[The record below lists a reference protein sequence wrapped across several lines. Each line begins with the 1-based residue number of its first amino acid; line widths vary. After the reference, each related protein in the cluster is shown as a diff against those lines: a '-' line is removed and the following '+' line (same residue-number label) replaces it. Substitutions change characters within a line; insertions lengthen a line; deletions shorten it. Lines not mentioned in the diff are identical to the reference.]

1 MRMMAI
7 LAFALCCHVVY
18 AGDLHS
24 MLSTYMRTA
33 GCGTAQI
40 AETTRCIQGAFDAMN
55 SSDSCENFGKFS
67 PCWPKCF
74 CDNPLG
80 FQHLIGAFKPQ
91 CTEMPPCGAAL
102 GARKPRDAKYK
113 IKGVG
118 DAKYKVKGV
127 GDAKYGV
134 RRTQRTAY
142 EKILKKHRL
151 LNPAQAQAR
160 ADDDEAGVRPR

>member
-1 MRMMAI
+1 MRMMTM
-7 LAFALCCHVVY
+7 LAFALCCHVVC

-24 MLSTYMRTA
+24 MLSTYMHTA

-40 AETTRCIQGAFDAMN
+40 AETTRCIQGAFDTMTGN
-55 SSDSCENFGKFS
+55 DTCENFGKFS

-74 CDNPLG
+74 CDNPEG

-91 CTEMPPCGAAL
+91 CTEMPPCGVAL

-118 DAKYKVKGV
+118 DAKYKIKGV
-127 GDAKYGV
+127 
-134 RRTQRTAY
+134 RPTQSTAY

-151 LNPAQAQAR
+151 LNPAQA
-160 ADDDEAGVRPR
+160 